1 MGTFVPRLSC
11 SERNLQQKLAI
22 AGIGV
27 VWVVER
33 FLFVIGLVKTNM
45 KAKCELSKY
54 KKKKINN
61 QRMHFEGFVSWQ
73 AFKNLSCLKHT

>member
-54 KKKKINN
+54 KKKKSTINACIL
-61 QRMHFEGFVSWQ
+61 RDLFHGKRS
-73 AFKNLSCLKHT
+73 KT